1 MDIVYADERIVVAVK
16 PAGVIATDTRGGMP
30 ERLRQ
35 ALGTACVR
43 TVHRLDAPVSG
54 LMVCARS
61 AYAAGELS
69 RQIREGQFEKEYLAV
84 VRGVTEES
92 GTLVHILKKDGRT
105 NTSAVVSEGTA
116 GGKQARLSYER
127 LAASDNNSLVRIHLD
142 TGRHHQIRVQFA
154 AIGHPLVGDAKYG
167 GGSVTEKASD
177 TGKAGRWNG
186 TGGAQGGQPLALCS
200 CRLEF
205 VHPSTGKT
213 MEFHMTPT
221 GEGFLEWKEALG

>member
-1 MDIVYADERIVVAVK
+1 MDIVYADERIVVAMK

-84 VRGVTEES
+84 VRGVPSPGEGELTDLLGRDREKRL
-92 GTLVHILKKDGRT
+92 TFVADGP
-105 NTSAVVSEGTA
+105 
-116 GGKQARLSYER
+116 GKGVQEARLGYR
-127 LAASDNNSLVRIHLD
+127 VLAVRDGLSLVRVRLY
-142 TGRHHQIRVQFA
+142 TGRTHQIRVQFA
-154 AIGHPLVGDAKYG
+154 SRRHPLWGDGKYG
-167 GGSVTEKASD
+167 SRIKGDIALQSARLRFIHPD
-177 TGKAGRWNG
+177 TGKVMDFRLPVPGTWPAWGIRQENDNG
-186 TGGAQGGQPLALCS
+186 TT
-200 CRLEF
+200 
-205 VHPSTGKT
+205 V
-213 MEFHMTPT
+213 
-221 GEGFLEWKEALG
+221 